1 MSVVCWWYWEG
12 GWWLVCEGNGWNVKQ
27 RGNKEEMWKHE
38 EVNAGSSCADR
49 LTYSAVLCL
58 VYSEID
64 D

>member
-1 MSVVCWWYWEG
+1 MM
-12 GWWLVCEGNGWNVKQ
+12 L
-27 RGNKEEMWKHE
+27 NKEEMWKHE

>member
-1 MSVVCWWYWEG
+1 MLVILREG
-12 GWWLVCEGNGWNVKQ
+12 GGGGGLFAKEMDEMML
-27 RGNKEEMWKHE
+27 NKEEMWKHE